1 MKRSEGYPGAVR
13 VLLISTYELGH
24 QPLHLASPAAALE
37 AAGHRV
43 RCIDLSVEQLDR
55 DKIGWAEA
63 VGVSVPMHTA
73 MRLAI
78 GAGEQI
84 RAIRPRL
91 PICFYGLYAA
101 VSDDPTIGGLVDRLI
116 AGEYESELVE
126 WVEALGD
133 SPALRPA
140 TSSIDLGRHEFH
152 TPSRGQL
159 PPLKRYARLERDG
172 EEQLAGYVEASH
184 GCVHKCRHCPVPV
197 AYDGRIRIVGSS
209 VVMADIA
216 QLVAAGA
223 RHITFGDPDF
233 LNGVKH
239 SLQVARELH
248 RHFPEVTFD
257 CTTKVEH
264 ILEHRQVWPELSE
277 YGCLFV
283 ISAFE
288 SLNAEILTYL
298 DKGHTADEAAQA
310 VALLREHGI
319 EIRPSW
325 LPFTPWATPQDILEI
340 LDFVIANEMVGNVD
354 PIQYTIRL
362 LVPKG
367 SLLLDRPE
375 ITPHLQDYD
384 RDRLT
389 YDWQAADPQ
398 LDRLHAELAE
408 IVEADVAAEVDGV
421 STFRTLYRAVADA
434 AGHSTD
440 PADLGDVEPRPRLTE
455 AWFCCAEPT
464 NIQRASVAGSEPVA

>member
-1 MKRSEGYPGAVR
+1 MR

-55 DKIGWAEA
+55 DKIDWAEA

-116 AGEYESELVE
+116 AGEYEPELVE

-216 QLVAAGA
+216 QLVVAGA

-248 RHFPEVTFD
+248 RNFPEVTFD

-362 LVPKG
+362 L
-367 SLLLDRPE
+367 
-375 ITPHLQDYD
+375 
-384 RDRLT
+384 
-389 YDWQAADPQ
+389 
-398 LDRLHAELAE
+398 
-408 IVEADVAAEVDGV
+408 
-421 STFRTLYRAVADA
+421 
-434 AGHSTD
+434 
-440 PADLGDVEPRPRLTE
+440 
-455 AWFCCAEPT
+455 
-464 NIQRASVAGSEPVA
+464 